1 MPLTPGQQAWM
12 KDQLNGKRAVVV
24 DGEVTKVV
32 PDTPTFNIVT
42 VSSPIGQ
49 ASFRTRAVPEVGDDA
64 TVRLEGT
71 VSDVVMEPTPML
83 VVTGPN
89 GQARLPV
96 EPPRSEAEEDAFQ
109 QELAETRAKLDQ
121 EAQAALA
128 AAEERRLEA
137 VRQRAVR
144 RDELKKIAA
153 GSNIGAMRTALNSL
167 IQEMYEP
174 PAPGPAPAPAPGPT
188 PRPR

>member
-1 MPLTPGQQAWM
+1 MPLTPGQQDWM
-12 KDQLNGKRAVVV
+12 KSQLNEKRAVVV

-32 PDTPTFNIVT
+32 PDTATFNLVT

-49 ASFRTRAVPEVGDDA
+49 ASFRTRAVPQVGDDA

-71 VSDVVMEPTPML
+71 VSDVVMDPTPML

-89 GQARLPV
+89 GRARLPV
-96 EPPRSEAEEDAFQ
+96 NPPRSEAEEAAFQ

-144 RDELKKIAA
+144 REELKKIAS

-167 IQEMYEP
+167 IQEMYDP
-174 PAPGPAPAPAPGPT
+174 PPSAGSSPQPG
-188 PRPR
+188 RP